1 MSANPLFD
9 SWHENDFFGIGD
21 DDARRDQ
28 LLKAVAD
35 LVKIFKK
42 APSQIRCYTLVALDA
57 HTSED
62 NALLVATYELIKKHW
77 PGAGG
82 RFRGAMPRQ
91 TVRGVMLSALYERAA
106 EDLTAL
112 KVLYYTASGYYPFTD
127 FGAEKPVIDL
137 LLEEFGSRLETQAIA
152 EWSLEQVGS
161 TPQIENFQFS
171 ISPAEVAIDKTQL
184 GVHLKEAINTL
195 QVQNTSGY
203 GVSQPQGE
211 GGAAFASKA
220 AVAIGNTI
228 EAAIKSSG
236 NIPSTASIEAELNRF
251 FGSVSKAVTDT
262 LAKSQQAMKAV
273 ERRSQLLWWKETLY
287 STTLRCSYRD
297 LDAALLPTIMA
308 VELAKLV
315 PNTIPVSVDYL
326 LTDTYRAVVSG
337 KPDPQTLADLVAAF
351 AAAEHRTALR
361 QALPLEMTACDERT
375 TLTAFLTQVLHQ
387 RATPEQLQ
395 ARTGLRPDHL
405 AAPDQLAVILLH
417 DLLTDRL
424 LSARS

>member
-9 SWHENDFFGIGD
+9 RWHENDFFGIGD

-35 LVKIFKK
+35 LGKIFKK
-42 APSQIRCYTLVALDA
+42 TPSQIRCYTLVALDA
-57 HTSED
+57 HIAED
-62 NALLVATYELIKKHW
+62 NALLAATYELIKKHW

-82 RFRGAMPRQ
+82 RFKGTMPRQ
-91 TVRGVMLSALYERAA
+91 TVRGVMLSALYERAS

-137 LLEEFGSRLETQAIA
+137 LLEEFGSKLETQAIA
-152 EWSLEQVGS
+152 EWSLDQAGF
-161 TPQIENFQFS
+161 TPHIEKFQFS
-171 ISPAEVAIDKTQL
+171 LSPAEVAVDKTQL
-184 GVHLKEAINTL
+184 EVLLKEAIHSL
-195 QVQNTSGY
+195 QLQDKY
-203 GVSQPQGE
+203 GTIRPQDEE
-211 GGAAFASKA
+211 GTAFGSKSAA
-220 AVAIGNTI
+220 AIGNAI
-228 EAAIKSSG
+228 EVAIKSSG
-236 NIPSTASIEAELNRF
+236 KSLSTASFEAELNSF
-251 FGSVSKAVTDT
+251 LDSVSKVITDT
-262 LAKSQQAMKAV
+262 LTKSQQAMKAV

-287 STTLRCSYRD
+287 STTLRRSYRD
-297 LDAALLPTIMA
+297 LDVALLPAVMA

-337 KPDPQTLADLVAAF
+337 KPAPQTLAELVAPF
-351 AAAEHRTALR
+351 ATAEHRTALR
-361 QALPLEMTACDERT
+361 QALPQEMTACDERT

-395 ARTGLRPDHL
+395 VRTGLRPDHP